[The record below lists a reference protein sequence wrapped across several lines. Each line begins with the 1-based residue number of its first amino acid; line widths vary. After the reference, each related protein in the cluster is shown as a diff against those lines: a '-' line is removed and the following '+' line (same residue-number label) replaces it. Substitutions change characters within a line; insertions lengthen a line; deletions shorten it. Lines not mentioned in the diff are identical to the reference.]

1 MEFIIYLYL
10 KLSLDLDN
18 LKPNFSLK
26 LSVFSIVDNFDLV
39 ILLDKRF
46 FITVSSLKLE
56 NLIILLAYLSL
67 RKSTFATGLYISNF
81 ALNSFNHTTYITQ

>member
-1 MEFIIYLYL
+1 MELIIYLYL
-10 KLSLDLDN
+10 KFSLDLDN

-26 LSVFSIVDNFDLV
+26 LSVFSIVDNFNLV

-46 FITVSSLKLE
+46 FITIGSLKLE

-67 RKSTFATGLYISNF
+67 RKSTFATGSNF